1 MKVVQTYPPCKEHLP
16 IKYTQ
21 NIKFNFDFLWLNQ
34 EVSLRRK
41 NPLQKEEEQKDPNQS
56 SDPISWG
63 DE

>member
-1 MKVVQTYPPCKEHLP
+1 MKVVHTYPSRKEHLP

-41 NPLQKEEEQKDPNQS
+41 NPLQKEEGFN
-56 SDPISWG
+56 
-63 DE
+63 